1 MLKLNQLEKNGKTL
15 FTLSVVLC
23 AAGALFFS
31 TMVAACVKGGDALAG
46 IMSFLP
52 ALSMV
57 AGVFSACMTC
67 SNIKKFRQTTLGTAV
82 GWLSYGLGV
91 GTIVASAALLA
102 VAAVGISYA
111 LSFLATVLKV
121 VLTII

>member
-31 TMVAACVKGGDALAG
+31 TMVAACVKGGVALAG

-57 AGVFSACMTC
+57 AGVF
-67 SNIKKFRQTTLGTAV
+67 
-82 GWLSYGLGV
+82 
-91 GTIVASAALLA
+91 
-102 VAAVGISYA
+102 
-111 LSFLATVLKV
+111 
-121 VLTII
+121 

>member
-1 MLKLNQLEKNGKTL
+1 
-15 FTLSVVLC
+15 
-23 AAGALFFS
+23 
-31 TMVAACVKGGDALAG
+31 
-46 IMSFLP
+46 
-52 ALSMV
+52 
-57 AGVFSACMTC
+57 MTC
-67 SNIKKFRQTTLGTAV
+67 SNIKKFRKTTLGTAV

-102 VAAVGISYA
+102 VAAVGIAYA